1 MERKKVR
8 TLPTNTIKEPKPDWI
23 RIKLTTGDNYQEIKS
38 MMRSKTLHTCWA
50 NRKPTELDL
59 QEPERVA
66 EAAENMG
73 LRHCVITSVARDDLS
88 DGGASIFA
96 ESIKAVRKRL
106 PLCSVEVLI
115 PDFMGNWDA
124 LKTVM
129 DAKPDI
135 LNHNIETV
143 ERMSNR
149 VRAKAKYD
157 RSLELLR
164 RAKEMQPNIPTKSS
178 IMLGVGEEWD
188 EILQAM
194 DDLRA
199 VDCNIMTIGQYL
211 QPSPQHLNVVKYYH
225 PDEFAA
231 LKEEG
236 MKRGFSHVESGP
248 LVRSSY
254 HAHEQAPLYDNLR
267 QKGRG
272 SSLILIGGKNYEVL
286 KDHKDGWNLE
296 AFRERYSEVLDRYD
310 YIVGDWGYS
319 QLRLKGF
326 YRDKHPKATKDTAIS
341 GMMDYI
347 NEYCNF
353 GCAYFVLQKSRESQP
368 KEKTKS
374 GSV

>member
-1 MERKKVR
+1 MPNQTV
-8 TLPTNTIKEPKPDWI
+8 KEPKPDWI

-38 MMRSKTLHTCWA
+38 MMRSKTLHTVCEEARCPNIYECWA
-50 NRKPTELDL
+50 NRTATFMILGDICTRACRFCAVNTGRPTELDL

-73 LRHCVITSVARDDLS
+73 LQHCVVTSVARDDLS
-88 DGGASIFA
+88 DGGAMIFA
-96 ESIKAVRKRL
+96 ETVKAVRNRL

-124 LKTVM
+124 LKVVM

-157 RSLELLR
+157 RSLELLK

-199 VDCNIMTIGQYL
+199 VNCDIMTIGQYL
-211 QPSPQHLNVVKYYH
+211 QPSPKHLNVVKYYH
-225 PDEFAA
+225 PDEFAK

-254 HAHEQAPLYDNLR
+254 HAHEQVKSAAS
-267 QKGRG
+267 QK
-272 SSLILIGGKNYEVL
+272 
-286 KDHKDGWNLE
+286 
-296 AFRERYSEVLDRYD
+296 
-310 YIVGDWGYS
+310 
-319 QLRLKGF
+319 
-326 YRDKHPKATKDTAIS
+326 
-341 GMMDYI
+341 
-347 NEYCNF
+347 
-353 GCAYFVLQKSRESQP
+353 
-368 KEKTKS
+368 
-374 GSV
+374 

>member
-1 MERKKVR
+1 M
-8 TLPTNTIKEPKPDWI
+8 PTNTIKEPKPDWI

-38 MMRSKTLHTCWA
+38 MMRSKTLHTVCEEARCPNIYECWA
-50 NRKPTELDL
+50 NRTATFMILGDICTRACRFCAVNTGKPTELDL

-236 MKRGFSHVESGP
+236 MKRGFSHVEPGP

-254 HAHEQAPLYDNLR
+254 HAHEQVQSAA
-267 QKGRG
+267 Q
-272 SSLILIGGKNYEVL
+272 
-286 KDHKDGWNLE
+286 HK
-296 AFRERYSEVLDRYD
+296 
-310 YIVGDWGYS
+310 
-319 QLRLKGF
+319 
-326 YRDKHPKATKDTAIS
+326 
-341 GMMDYI
+341 
-347 NEYCNF
+347 
-353 GCAYFVLQKSRESQP
+353 
-368 KEKTKS
+368 
-374 GSV
+374 